1 MKQRQI
7 NFWDIFDNFING
19 NLNDFKRQI
28 KKLSKKELCQFF
40 RFVLEEDAQGEKV
53 IKYLAQY
60 L

>member
-7 NFWDIFDNFING
+7 NFWNIFDNFING
-19 NLNDFKRQI
+19 NLNDFKQQI

-40 RFVLEEDAQGEKV
+40 RFVLEEDTQGDKV